1 MNRRKLGRS
10 GLEVSPLAFGGN
22 VFGWTAD
29 EPTSFRLLDQFVAA
43 GLNFIDTADTYSRWA
58 PGNKGGESEIIIGKW
73 LKKTGK
79 RDQVVIATKVGME
92 MAPDKKGLA
101 PAYIQH
107 EVEDSLKRLQTDY
120 IDLYQSHTDDAA
132 TPLAETLGAYD
143 KLIKAGKVRVIGASN
158 YSAERL
164 EEALNVS
171 ARNGLPRY
179 ESLQP
184 HYNLYD
190 RADFEAKLEGVC
202 TRNEVGV
209 ISYFSL
215 ASGFLSGKYRS
226 EADLSKSAR
235 GQGIK
240 MYLNDRGNRILAA
253 LDSVAKETAATPA
266 RVALAWLIARP
277 SVTAPIASATSLPQ
291 LEELVASTR
300 LQLSGDALARIDAA
314 SRPT

>member
-190 RADFEAKLEGVC
+190 RADFEKVH
-202 TRNEVGV
+202 R
-209 ISYFSL
+209 
-215 ASGFLSGKYRS
+215 
-226 EADLSKSAR
+226 
-235 GQGIK
+235 
-240 MYLNDRGNRILAA
+240 
-253 LDSVAKETAATPA
+253 
-266 RVALAWLIARP
+266 
-277 SVTAPIASATSLPQ
+277 LP
-291 LEELVASTR
+291 
-300 LQLSGDALARIDAA
+300 
-314 SRPT
+314 